1 MVSNRDMYYEF
12 QAIKKEGYI
21 MNEEISRI
29 LKMVEEGKIDSEKA
43 MQLIEALKGES
54 KEFVTLDKA
63 PSNTNNHSNSK
74 LKCKMLRIKVRS
86 KDNDIVNINLPLK
99 FVSGMI
105 KTFGKIPN
113 VNINGME
120 DVDMDAMT
128 QTILDAI
135 DGGMDGKIVDIQS
148 GDGDTVEI
156 VIE

>member
-1 MVSNRDMYYEF
+1 
-12 QAIKKEGYI
+12 

-43 MQLIEALKGES
+43 IQLIELLKVGN
-54 KEFVTLDKA
+54 KELVNLDKVA
-63 PSNTNNHSNSK
+63 SSNNGSNTNING
-74 LKCKMLRIKVRS
+74 KMLRIKVKS
-86 KDNDIVNINLPLK
+86 KENDNVNINLPLK

-105 KTFGKIPN
+105 KTFGKIPSVN
-113 VNINGME
+113 VSGMGN
-120 DVDMDAMT
+120 VDMDAMT

-148 GDGDTVEI
+148 GDGDIVEI

>member
-1 MVSNRDMYYEF
+1 
-12 QAIKKEGYI
+12 

-54 KEFVTLDKA
+54 KGFVILDKA
-63 PSNTNNHSNSK
+63 SPNADSHGNSK
-74 LKCKMLRIKVRS
+74 ISSKMLKIRIRS
-86 KDNDIVNINLPLK
+86 KGNDIVNINFPLK

-105 KTFGKIPN
+105 RTFGRIPN
-113 VNINGME
+113 LNVEDME

-128 QTILDAI
+128 QAILEAI

-148 GDGDTVEI
+148 GDGDIIEV

>member
-1 MVSNRDMYYEF
+1 
-12 QAIKKEGYI
+12 

-43 MQLIEALKGES
+43 MQLIEALKGGS
-54 KEFVTLDKA
+54 KELITLDKGT
-63 PSNTNNHSNSK
+63 SNNNHSNSNINS
-74 LKCKMLRIKVRS
+74 KMLRIKVRS
-86 KDNDIVNINLPLK
+86 KENDIVNINLPLK

-113 VNINGME
+113 VYVHGME
-120 DVDMDAMT
+120 NVDMDSMA

-135 DGGMDGKIVDIQS
+135 DGGLDGKIVDIKS
-148 GDGDTVEI
+148 GDGDIVEV

>member
-1 MVSNRDMYYEF
+1 
-12 QAIKKEGYI
+12 

-29 LKMVEEGKIDSEKA
+29 LKMVEEGKIDSDKA

-54 KEFVTLDKA
+54 KEFVILDKS
-63 PSNTNNHSNSK
+63 PTNNSHGNSK
-74 LKCKMLRIKVRS
+74 FKVKMLRIKVRS
-86 KDNDIVNINLPLK
+86 KENDIVNINLPLA

-113 VNINGME
+113 VNVNGMS
-120 DVDMDAMT
+120 DIDMEAMT

-135 DGGMDGKIVDIQS
+135 DGGIGGKIVDIQTA
-148 GDGDTVEI
+148 DGDTVEI

>member
-1 MVSNRDMYYEF
+1 
-12 QAIKKEGYI
+12 

-43 MQLIEALKGES
+43 MQLIELLKVGN
-54 KEFVTLDKA
+54 KELVNLDKV
-63 PSNTNNHSNSK
+63 PSSNSDSNTNING
-74 LKCKMLRIKVRS
+74 KMLRIKVRS
-86 KDNDIVNINLPLK
+86 KENDNININLPLK

-113 VNINGME
+113 LNVSGMGN
-120 DVDMDAMT
+120 VDTDAMT

-148 GDGDTVEI
+148 GDGDIVEI

>member
-1 MVSNRDMYYEF
+1 
-12 QAIKKEGYI
+12 

-54 KEFVTLDKA
+54 KEAVILDKVTA
-63 PSNTNNHSNSK
+63 NANKHSNSK
-74 LKCKMLRIKVRS
+74 FKIKMLRIKVRS
-86 KDNDIVNINLPLK
+86 KENDIVNINLPLAV
-99 FVSGMI
+99 VSGMI
-105 KTFGKIPN
+105 KSFGKIPN
-113 VNINGME
+113 VNINGMN

-135 DGGMDGKIVDIQS
+135 DGGIGGKIVDIQT
-148 GDGDTVEI
+148 GDGDTVEV

>member
-1 MVSNRDMYYEF
+1 
-12 QAIKKEGYI
+12 

-43 MQLIEALKGES
+43 MQLIELLKVGN
-54 KEFVTLDKA
+54 KELVSLDKVSSS
-63 PSNTNNHSNSK
+63 SNTSSTNING
-74 LKCKMLRIKVRS
+74 KMLRIKVRS
-86 KDNDIVNINLPLK
+86 KDNDNVNINLPLK

-113 VNINGME
+113 LNVSGM
-120 DVDMDAMT
+120 DNVDMDAMA

-148 GDGDTVEI
+148 GDGDIVEI

>member
-1 MVSNRDMYYEF
+1 
-12 QAIKKEGYI
+12 

-54 KEFVTLDKA
+54 KEFVILDKVA
-63 PSNTNNHSNSK
+63 PITSSHGNSK
-74 LKCKMLRIKVRS
+74 FKIKMLRIKVRS
-86 KDNDIVNINLPLK
+86 KENDIVNINLPLA
-99 FVSGMI
+99 FVSGII

-113 VNINGME
+113 VNVNGMN
-120 DVDMDAMT
+120 DVDMEAMT

-135 DGGMDGKIVDIQS
+135 DGGVGGKIVDIQT

>member
-1 MVSNRDMYYEF
+1 
-12 QAIKKEGYI
+12 

-54 KEFVTLDKA
+54 KETVSLDKS
-63 PSNTNNHSNSK
+63 PLNSGHSNSK
-74 LKCKMLRIKVRS
+74 FKIKMLRIKVRS
-86 KDNDIVNINLPLK
+86 KENDIVNINLPLA

-105 KTFGKIPN
+105 KTFGRIPN
-113 VNINGME
+113 VNVNGMN
-120 DVDMDAMT
+120 DVDMEAMT

-135 DGGMDGKIVDIQS
+135 DGGIGGKIVDIQT
-148 GDGDTVEI
+148 GDGDVVEV